1 MGGREGRKDGGD
13 GRGQEMDTDKE
24 TYIEK
29 EMEIHISIYTKNS
42 LIEYL
47 VLFNITH
54 FKMRKIYIFKYICL
68 NYCSTKYL
76 ECII

>member
-1 MGGREGRKDGGD
+1 MGERVGGREGRKDGGD

-29 EMEIHISIYTKNS
+29 EMEIHISIYTKYS

-47 VLFNITH
+47 VS
-54 FKMRKIYIFKYICL
+54 FKILHISK
-68 NYCSTKYL
+68 
-76 ECII
+76 